1 MFDGVDHIA
10 IVVHDIDEALPY
22 FRDRL
27 LLPVVGE
34 EDLPEAGVRVVYLDL
49 GNTLLQLVEPT
60 VAGPLR
66 TFLEE
71 RGEGLHHVCFAVP
84 EIAAVVDRFEL
95 ERDARVVMGGF
106 GRPACFLRQRPS
118 GLIVELTESEPREAT
133 T

>member
-27 LLPVVGE
+27 LLQVVGE
-34 EDLPEAGVRVVYLDL
+34 ENLPEAGVRVVYLDV

-60 VAGPLR
+60 VDGPLR

-71 RGEGLHHVCFAVP
+71 RGEGLHHVCFAVS
-84 EIAAVVDRFEL
+84 EIAAVVDQFES

-118 GLIVELTESEPREAT
+118 GLIIELTESEPGET
-133 T
+133 KP